1 MSGAAPQALGAF
13 VRSAGVLGPGL
24 ADWRA
29 SAEVLRGEAA
39 YQPARTV
46 IPTPALLPP
55 AERRRTNATV
65 KLALAV
71 GLEAVQAAQADARN
85 LLSVFTSSGAD
96 GQNCHEICET
106 LAGTERELS
115 PTRFH
120 NSVHNAAA
128 GYWSIATGAMR
139 ACNVL
144 CAHDASFA
152 AGLLDAMTQLA
163 AAHEPVLLVSYDT
176 QYPSPLHEKRPLPDA
191 VGVALLLTPDAQ
203 PGALAQLSL
212 RLGPGE
218 ATRLRDSA
226 LDALRTGVPAAR
238 ALPLL
243 EAMAGVVRREIVL
256 PYLPPLQLC
265 LTVTPCA

>member
-1 MSGAAPQALGAF
+1 MSGSTTHTLTAF
-13 VRSAGVLGPGL
+13 IRSAGVLGPGL
-24 ADWRA
+24 AGWPA
-29 SAEVLRGEAA
+29 SALVLRGDIA
-39 YQPARTV
+39 YQPERTV
-46 IPTPALLPP
+46 IPAPSLLPP

-71 GLEAVQAAQADARN
+71 GFEAVQAAQADARN
-85 LLSVFTSSGAD
+85 LISVFTSSGAD

-106 LAGTERELS
+106 LAGAERELS

-163 AAHEPVLLVSYDT
+163 AVREPVLLVSYDT

-191 VGVALLLTPDAQ
+191 VGVALLLTPDRQ
-203 PGALAQLSL
+203 PGTSASIAL

-218 ATRLRDSA
+218 PSRVRDPA
-226 LDALRTGVPAAR
+226 LDVLRAAVPSAR

-243 EAMAGVVRREIVL
+243 EAMAGTQEREVVL